1 MSSKLDQIFRTV
13 LTRIVPKDAE
23 RRKILKLSQ
32 QVIESVSSTARRFSL
47 KAEVSLEG
55 SVAKDT
61 WLSGEA
67 DIDIF
72 LKVDSSLDSS
82 IFKTI
87 CLKVAKEA
95 LVDYNPRTRFSDHP
109 YVEAFIGKSRIDVV
123 PCYNVEKGMW
133 RSATDRTPYHTQY
146 VKQHLNQELR
156 NEVRLLKRFMKGTG
170 TYGAEIR
177 IGGFSGM
184 LCEILILY
192 YKSLLRALESATEW
206 REGMVIDIENHYKG
220 DIEEIRDLFDQPL
233 IVIDPVD
240 KARNV
245 AAAVRHERLW
255 EFVSASRAFL
265 KKPSLNFFYP
275 GGQRKIIISSIR
287 RRIKKKETSIVGIKV
302 SKINVPVD
310 VLWSQ
315 IYKAERCLANLLKD
329 KGFSVIRT
337 CSFSDEDDLNMII
350 IELDE
355 KRLPKTVKQF
365 GPPVERRVE
374 SERFLLTHLKSR
386 DTVSGPW
393 IEKDRWAVLKFRRYT
408 NVEKVLKDYL
418 SNGGRNIGVPTMIS
432 NTIKKGGYEIL
443 VDDQIGKYLCNKKFA
458 EFMSRYLSGRPTWM
472 NT

>member
-1 MSSKLDQIFRTV
+1 MSSKIDQILRTV
-13 LTRIVPKDAE
+13 LTRAVPKDAE
-23 RRKILKLSQ
+23 RRRILKLSQ
-32 QVIESVSSTARRFSL
+32 QVIESVSSAARRFSL
-47 KAEVSLEG
+47 NTEVSLEG

-61 WLSGEA
+61 WISGEA
-67 DIDIF
+67 DIDVF
-72 LKVDSSLDSS
+72 LKVDSRLDSS
-82 IFKTI
+82 VFKTM

-95 LVDYNPRTRFSDHP
+95 LRNYKPRTRFSDHP
-109 YVEAFIGKSRIDVV
+109 YVEAFIGKCRVDVV
-123 PCYNVEKGMW
+123 PCYNVDKGMW

-177 IGGFSGM
+177 TGGFSGM
-184 LCEILILY
+184 LCEILILH
-192 YKSLLRALESATEW
+192 YKSLLNTLKSATEW
-206 REGMVIDIENHYKG
+206 RDGMVIDIENHYKG
-220 DIEEIRDLFDQPL
+220 DIEEVRDLFDQPL

-275 GGQRKIIISSIR
+275 GGQRKISSSGIR
-287 RRIKKKETSIVGIKV
+287 RRIQKRETSIVGIKV
-302 SKINVPVD
+302 SKINVPID
-310 VLWSQ
+310 VFWGQ
-315 IYKAERCLANLLKD
+315 IYKAERCLANLLRG

-337 CSFSDEDDLNMII
+337 CSFSDEDDLNII
-350 IELDE
+350 ILELDE

-365 GPPVERRVE
+365 GPPVERRIE
-374 SERFLLTHLKSR
+374 SERFLLTHLKST

-393 IEKDRWAVLKFRRYT
+393 IEKDRWVVLKFRRYT
-408 NVEKVLKDYL
+408 DVEKVLKDYL
-418 SNGGRNIGVPTMIS
+418 SDGGRNIGIPVTIS
-432 NTIKKGGYEIL
+432 KAIKKEGYEIL
-443 VDDQIGKYLCNKKFA
+443 VNYQIGKYLYNKKFA